1 MRPYIVINGKE
12 STLIKGLLIQ
22 KLPPIIKPLIRTEV
36 EEIDGRDGD
45 IITPLGYSA
54 YDKEIE
60 IGLHGQYDVND
71 IIDYFNASGRITFSN
86 EPDKYYK
93 FAIYNSIDL
102 EKLIRYR
109 TAVVTIHCQPFK
121 YSAIEDAVTVSA
133 NHMTIRNRGN
143 TVSKPRLTV
152 TGSGIVKIN
161 LNGTQV
167 FQIDMSTSPVII
179 DSAEMN
185 AYDTSGNF
193 LHRKVV
199 GNYDDFVLAS
209 GINEIT
215 TTGTVTGLSIV
226 NYSRWI

>member
-1 MRPYIVINGKE
+1 MRPYVVINGKE
-12 STLIKGLLIQ
+12 SDLIKGLMIQ
-22 KLPPIIKPLIRTEV
+22 KLPPIIKPKIRTEI

-60 IGLHGQYDVND
+60 IGLYGQYDVND
-71 IIDYFNASGRITFSN
+71 VIDYFNASGRITFSN

-109 TAVVTIHCQPFK
+109 TAVVTFHCQPFK
-121 YSAIEDAVTVSA
+121 YSAIEGVVETASDSLQ
-133 NHMTIRNRGN
+133 IRNRGN
-143 TVSKPRLTV
+143 TVSKPRLTIS
-152 TGSGIVKIN
+152 GSGIVKIY

-167 FQIDMSTSPVII
+167 FQVDMTTSPVII

-193 LHRKVV
+193 LNRKVV